1 MYGLQTAPSPR
12 RANCKI
18 QRNIKYK
25 EDRQMYGL
33 QTAPSPRRANCKIQR
48 NIKYK
53 EDNFGGEKF
62 WMKI

>member
-1 MYGLQTAPSPR
+1 
-12 RANCKI
+12 
-18 QRNIKYK
+18 
-25 EDRQMYGL
+25 MYGL